1 MKSLRMNALN
11 RVIYAKSKLTFEWMD
26 DKPTDK
32 LLSVDII
39 ANCADGELKIVLPAR
54 RTLLEEIEH
63 RFQFGDIISLDD
75 DLVVDDIVVSIIKDH
90 NLSVKVFADFREG
103 FFE

>member
-1 MKSLRMNALN
+1 MKGLHMNALN
-11 RVIYAKSKLTFEWMD
+11 RVIYAKVKLTFEWVD
-26 DKPTDK
+26 DKPTDR

-54 RTLLEEIEH
+54 RTLFEEIEH

-75 DLVVDDIVVSIIKDH
+75 DLVVDDIVVSITKDH
-90 NLSVKVFADFREG
+90 KLSVKVFADFKEG
-103 FFE
+103 FFK